1 MRDRVMS
8 ARNQRWYSAQRFGAY
23 QNVATAMPNS
33 LLPRRTGSM
42 IPGRGGQNALQNGET
57 LVCLHAQDFL

>member
-8 ARNQRWYSAQRFGAY
+8 AHNQRGYSAQRFGAY
-23 QNVATAMPNS
+23 QDVATAMPNS

-42 IPGRGGQNALQNGET
+42 TLVVGRGEADRKWLGT
-57 LVCLHAQDFL
+57 WCLHAL

>member
-42 IPGRGGQNALQNGET
+42 TLVVGRGEADRKCCGLG
-57 LVCLHAQDFL
+57 VCMHS